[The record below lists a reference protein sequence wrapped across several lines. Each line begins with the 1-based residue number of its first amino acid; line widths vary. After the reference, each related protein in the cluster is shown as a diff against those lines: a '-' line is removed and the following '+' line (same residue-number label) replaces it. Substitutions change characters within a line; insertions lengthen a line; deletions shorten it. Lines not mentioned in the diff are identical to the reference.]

1 MLDWQQ
7 TIKAKSLS
15 VNTHTERVG
24 PQSSKGLDKKVPKN
38 CHFNAPI
45 GGTHLD
51 TFDINIS

>member
-1 MLDWQQ
+1 MLDWQK

-15 VNTHTERVG
+15 VNTHTERKG
-24 PQSSKGLDKKVPKN
+24 HQSSKSLDKKVPKN

-45 GGTHLD
+45 GETHLD

>member
-15 VNTHTERVG
+15 VNTHTERVR
-24 PQSSKGLDKKVPKN
+24 PQSSKILDKKAPKN

-45 GGTHLD
+45 GETHLD